1 MHEPFF
7 QEGGYEINLAKLS
20 GFLKKKQVNKLIGV
34 KTVITLNF
42 RNKKIIFV
50 VFYVKD
56 VNKLVS

>member
-7 QEGGYEINLAKLS
+7 QEGGYEINLTKLS